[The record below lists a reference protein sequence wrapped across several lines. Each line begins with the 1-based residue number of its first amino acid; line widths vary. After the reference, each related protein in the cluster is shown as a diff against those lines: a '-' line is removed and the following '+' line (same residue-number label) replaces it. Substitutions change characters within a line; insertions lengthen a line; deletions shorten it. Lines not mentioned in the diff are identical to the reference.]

1 MFLKNYPLH
10 FFNNLDRLMKYRD
23 KALIVQGVHFKAKL
37 YGMFHAD
44 MFGPCKNIIVLD
56 LHWL

>member
-1 MFLKNYPLH
+1 M
-10 FFNNLDRLMKYRD
+10 DRLMKYRD
-23 KALIVQGVHFKAKL
+23 KALTVQGVHFKAKL